1 MRHGIIGLLLFFS
14 SIIYAQSIYFP
25 PLTGTVWEKTDP
37 SALGWCP
44 DRILEMEQFLE
55 SRGTKSYLIL
65 KDGRIVLEKYFGTFT
80 RDSLWYWASAG
91 KTMTALVVGI
101 AQSEGLL
108 SLEDSSSK
116 FLGKGW
122 ASLPEA
128 QEKAITIK
136 HQLTMTT
143 GLDDGVADK
152 DCTLPACLS
161 FKATPGQR
169 WAYHNAPYTLLDK
182 VVEAATGKSYNQYF
196 QEKIRNKIGMN
207 GLWVRVGYN
216 NVYVSNARS
225 MARFGLLLL
234 NKGKWGQ
241 NPIVSDTTWFAKQ
254 TTTSQ
259 NLNLSYGYLTWLN
272 GKSSYM
278 LPETQLILPGS
289 MVVNAPD
296 DMFAALGKNDQ
307 KIYVVPSQGLVVV
320 RMGNDGGLPAG
331 ANSFDNLFWEKIN
344 ALKCQSSTIDEVGVT
359 SAIYPNPLP
368 KGRQPAFSALW
379 ASMKQVEVISSAGDV
394 LFSGSPEEVLYMV
407 SEGTLPSGVYYFKGI
422 DASFRVHS
430 ARWVYQAE

>member
-1 MRHGIIGLLLFFS
+1 MRQLIIGALLFFS
-14 SIIYAQSIYFP
+14 SVINTQSIYFP

-37 SALGWCP
+37 ASLSWCP

-65 KDGRIVLEKYFGTFT
+65 KDGRIALEKYFGTFT

-108 SLEDSSSK
+108 SINDSSSDY
-116 FLGKGW
+116 LGKGW
-122 ASLPEA
+122 TNLPEA
-128 QEKAITIK
+128 QERAITIK

-143 GLDDGVADK
+143 GLDDNVADK
-152 DCTLPACLS
+152 DCTLPSCLT
-161 FKATPGQR
+161 FKAAPGQR

-182 VVEAATGKSYNQYF
+182 VVETATGKSYNQYF

-207 GLWVRVGYN
+207 GLWVRAGYN

-241 NPIVSDTTWFAKQ
+241 NPTISDTTWFAKQ
-254 TTTSQ
+254 TSTSQ

-272 GKSSYM
+272 GKASYM
-278 LPETQLILPGS
+278 LPETQLVIPGS
-289 MVVNAPD
+289 MVANAPD

-307 KIYVVPSQGLVVV
+307 KIYIVPSQGLVVV

-344 ALKCQSSTIDEVGVT
+344 ALKCQSSTKDEVGVT

-368 KGRQPAFSALW
+368 KGRQPAFSSLW
-379 ASMKQVEVISSAGDV
+379 ASMKKVMLVGTAGEV
-394 LFSGSPEEVLYMV
+394 LFSGSPEEVLHMV
-407 SEGTLPSGVYYFKGI
+407 SEGTLPSGVYHFKGI
-422 DASFRVHS
+422 DAAFRVHT
-430 ARWVYQAE
+430 ARWVYLAE

>member
-1 MRHGIIGLLLFFS
+1 
-14 SIIYAQSIYFP
+14 
-25 PLTGTVWEKTDP
+25 
-37 SALGWCP
+37 
-44 DRILEMEQFLE
+44 
-55 SRGTKSYLIL
+55 
-65 KDGRIVLEKYFGTFT
+65 
-80 RDSLWYWASAG
+80 
-91 KTMTALVVGI
+91 
-101 AQSEGLL
+101 
-108 SLEDSSSK
+108 
-116 FLGKGW
+116 
-122 ASLPEA
+122 
-128 QEKAITIK
+128 
-136 HQLTMTT
+136 
-143 GLDDGVADK
+143 
-152 DCTLPACLS
+152 
-161 FKATPGQR
+161 
-169 WAYHNAPYTLLDK
+169 
-182 VVEAATGKSYNQYF
+182 
-196 QEKIRNKIGMN
+196 MN

-307 KIYVVPSQGLVVV
+307 KIYVVPSQGIVVV
-320 RMGNDGGLPAG
+320 RMGEDGGLPAG
-331 ANSFDNLFWEKIN
+331 PNSFDNLFWEKIN